1 MTNDVK
7 EKTVVQVAK
16 SRRGRKSTGVAKN
29 NICVRLTEDSE
40 SYLENIG
47 NGSKSLGVDRLIDL
61 HRKKQI

>member
-16 SRRGRKSTGVAKN
+16 SRRGRKSTGVVKT
-29 NICVRLTEDSE
+29 NICVRLTEDNE
-40 SYLENIG
+40 NYLENIG

-61 HRKKQI
+61 HRQKQI